1 MVTVCNRL
9 CNPLF
14 ERSAQS
20 RQGCKPCNP
29 VFCIALRYEPDGKLY
44 KKSDKYIKRENYW
57 VTRVTEQKK
66 HRSTGIS
73 QISIPGCKRNNRV
86 TMNKNHA

>member
-44 KKSDKYIKRENYW
+44 IKSDKYIKRENYW
-57 VTRVTEQKK
+57 VTRVTEQKNTVVQGF
-66 HRSTGIS
+66 HRFLHRVAIGITGL
-73 QISIPGCKRNNRV
+73 P
-86 TMNKNHA
+86 